1 MSKQILLILPSVL
14 LSRGLAQTLAA
25 SGEFEAACI
34 LSDLSGSAPSLL
46 HGLHF
51 DAVLADPSLF
61 GRQAMAGGKMLI
73 AELTGDIP
81 VVAVECSVL
90 DESVRKHYDGVISL
104 YDTPASVIKTLRDAL
119 SGRVE
124 NRTGGSELS
133 AREKEILVCVAQG
146 MLSKEIADRLHLS
159 IHTVITHRKNITR
172 KTGIKTVAGLTVYAM
187 MNGLMDA

>member
-34 LSDLSGSAPSLL
+34 LSDLSGSTSSL

-51 DAVLADPSLF
+51 DAVLADPSIF
-61 GRQAMAGGKMLI
+61 GHQAMAGGKMLI
-73 AELTGDIP
+73 TELTGDIP
-81 VVAVECSVL
+81 VVAVACSVL